1 MAKRMLVDMGLWD
14 VRDAYIGTLPY
25 GHQKMLEIAR
35 ALMASPKVLL
45 LDEPAAG
52 LTAPEVAILVDMIK
66 EIKESGVAVLLID
79 HNMKF
84 VMDIADKITVL
95 NYGKVLVSD
104 APEVV
109 RAHPE
114 VIAAYLG
121 SGIKRTKGVVNDA

>member
-1 MAKRMLVDMGLWD
+1 M
-14 VRDAYIGTLPY
+14 
-25 GHQKMLEIAR
+25 
-35 ALMASPKVLL
+35 
-45 LDEPAAG
+45 
-52 LTAPEVAILVDMIK
+52 TAPEVAILVNMIT
-66 EIKESGVAVLLID
+66 EIKDSGVAVLLID

-104 APEVV
+104 TPEVV